1 MKKEKCN
8 IKKANIKTR
17 VGMQY
22 VCDSCGI
29 IVTVSKACS
38 CDPCQI
44 ICCGQD
50 MKILTAVDSV
60 AM

>member
-1 MKKEKCN
+1 MEKEKCR
-8 IKKANIKTR
+8 IKKASTKTEE
-17 VGMQY
+17 GMRY

-29 IVTVSKACS
+29 IVTVDKACS

-50 MKILTAVDSV
+50 MKILTYC
-60 AM
+60 

>member
-8 IKKANIKTR
+8 IKKASIKTK
-17 VGMQY
+17 VGMRY

-50 MKILTAVDSV
+50 MKILVRC
-60 AM
+60 

>member
-1 MKKEKCN
+1 MKKEKHS
-8 IKKANIKTR
+8 IKKASIKTK
-17 VGMQY
+17 VGMRY
-22 VCDSCGI
+22 VCDSFGI
-29 IVTVSKACS
+29 IVAVDKACS